1 MCGSAGVVKRARL
14 RTVWFSTYAGS
25 NPVSR
30 INKMKTN
37 PHLKDLIKELKTLS
51 IKNKVGIWK
60 AIAKELEKSTRRRR
74 AVNLSKID
82 KVAKDKEI
90 IVVPGKVLGNGEL
103 KKDITIAAYEFS
115 ESANQKIKN
124 KLTIKELMS
133 KDPKTIRIIG

>member
-1 MCGSAGVVKRARL
+1 
-14 RTVWFSTYAGS
+14 
-25 NPVSR
+25 
-30 INKMKTN
+30 MKTN
-37 PHLKDLIKELKTLS
+37 TNLIELIKELKTLS

-60 AIAKELEKSTRRRR
+60 AIAKELEKSTRRKR

-82 KVAKDKEI
+82 KVANDKEI

-133 KDPKTIRIIG
+133 KDPKKIRIIG